1 MIKTNITIGFTA
13 AILAISLTGCGD
25 RNVTNSNSTSMNTT
39 RGNSTPA
46 NSTMTTTTPAN
57 STMTNTTATNT
68 NTAVIQDNFW
78 TTAAQGG
85 MAEVELG
92 KLALQKSQNA
102 EVKKFAQ
109 MMITDHTAANT
120 ELKTLAAK
128 KNIVLPTDIGGHK
141 DTVEDLSKLSGA
153 EFDKE
158 YVEAMVDDHE
168 EDVDFFED
176 KSDNSD
182 ADIKAFTT
190 KTLPT
195 LKKHLD
201 AIKAIQSKM
210 K

>member
-1 MIKTNITIGFTA
+1 MMKTNITLGFTT
-13 AILAISLTGCGD
+13 AILAISMIGCGD
-25 RNVTNSNSTSMNTT
+25 RVETNANQSSMNTPRSNSTMS
-39 RGNSTPA
+39 NSTV
-46 NSTMTTTTPAN
+46 SN
-57 STMTNTTATNT
+57 STMTNTTATNS
-68 NTAVIQDNFW
+68 NTAVVQDNFW

-102 EVKKFAQ
+102 DVKKFAQ
-109 MMITDHTAANT
+109 MMITDHTKANY
-120 ELKTLAAK
+120 ELKALAAK

-141 DTVEDLSKLSGA
+141 STLDDLSKLSGA

-176 KSDNSD
+176 KSNNSD
-182 ADIKAFTT
+182 ADLKAFAA

-195 LKKHLD
+195 LKSHLE

>member
-1 MIKTNITIGFTA
+1 MTKTNITLGFLMTF
-13 AILAISLTGCGD
+13 LTISLIGCSNNTSVNG
-25 RNVTNSNSTSMNTT
+25 NQTSINTAKTNS
-39 RGNSTPA
+39 A
-46 NSTMTTTTPAN
+46 
-57 STMTNTTATNT
+57 MTNSAMNKTTVSNTNVAS
-68 NTAVIQDNFW
+68 NTAVVQDNFW
-78 TTAAQGG
+78 TDAAQGG

-109 MMITDHTAANT
+109 MMVTDHTAANN
-120 ELKTLAAK
+120 ELKALATK
-128 KNIVLPTDIGGHK
+128 KNIVLPTDIGDHK
-141 DTVEDLSKLSGA
+141 STVDDLSKLSGA

-158 YVEAMVDDHE
+158 YVEAMVDDHQ
-168 EDVDFFED
+168 EDVEFFED

-195 LKKHLD
+195 LKKHLE